1 MDDFIFPLGIRIYF
15 DTQLQFVQ
23 LTADIKQDG
32 FGLNLYIPNQ
42 YIDQLEGLSLFEVNR
57 TTFAFVSS
65 KHFFDGA
72 SVRCVYSLIYLP
84 EFEKISSSVF
94 SFA

>member
-1 MDDFIFPLGIRIYF
+1 MDDFIFPLGIRFYF

-42 YIDQLEGLSLFEVNR
+42 YIDQLECLSPF
-57 TTFAFVSS
+57 
-65 KHFFDGA
+65 
-72 SVRCVYSLIYLP
+72 RCL
-84 EFEKISSSVF
+84 K
-94 SFA
+94 